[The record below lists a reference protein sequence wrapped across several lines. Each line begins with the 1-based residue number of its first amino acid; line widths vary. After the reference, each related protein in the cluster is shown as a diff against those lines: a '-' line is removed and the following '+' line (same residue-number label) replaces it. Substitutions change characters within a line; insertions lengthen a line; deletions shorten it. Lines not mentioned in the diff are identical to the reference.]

1 MRGRIELHGGS
12 LPESSSSKRL
22 HRRVTAGVLILA
34 GWLWPSVAFTQDLM
48 IPGQRALTDVE
59 EIELVYAGSQP
70 IPKIIVRGRQTANSF
85 VLSSHRPS
93 DDRLDLSTQAGA
105 WQPMATCQAS
115 EVRLISP
122 LHLRIDRQGT
132 APCGAVWSLQTTNKS
147 LDALSFR
154 TLLVRGTTSSPVKME
169 LVDAQRAHSVAERL
183 IGHFSLEVPLASLAR
198 QVDLRQLTQIRLV
211 TETDVDLVIDE
222 LAFSTPTSDSPPTPS
237 MGFWYWDYR
246 SAIRDPESMVTA
258 CRKQHCRRILLQ
270 LPDVHDSD
278 DIWNAY
284 AQLFAVTKSSD
295 IELYALD
302 GAPDMIDHATPL
314 ISKLDR
320 LLGLMGIQK
329 LPGVQLDIEP
339 YLLDGFPEDN
349 TIFDRYLDTI
359 DRVKS
364 ALRGRAKL
372 SVVIP
377 FWFSSTIHRQR
388 PLAFSVMDRVD
399 EVAVMSYRTDA
410 DEVMAISDDIL
421 RYGALASVPV
431 WLALETTSLLLERHV
446 ILKREY
452 RTALADGVLDPVR
465 RTLTLEPQKTMESP
479 EQDHRMWFRI
489 HHRTVVRPE
498 RLSFAGRT
506 EQDVQRMIT
515 NLFAQIHQANFAG
528 LVIHDLPGYL
538 ALTR

>member
-1 MRGRIELHGGS
+1 
-12 LPESSSSKRL
+12 
-22 HRRVTAGVLILA
+22 VTAGVLILA

-122 LHLRIDRQGT
+122 LHLRIDRQGS

-198 QVDLRQLTQIRLV
+198 EVDLRQLTQIRLV

-284 AQLFAVTKSSD
+284 AQLFAVTKSAD
-295 IELYALD
+295 IELCALD
-302 GAPDMIDHATPL
+302 GAPDMIDHTTPL

-320 LLGLMGIQK
+320 LLGLMGNQN

-421 RYGALASVPV
+421 RYGALAHVPV

>member
-1 MRGRIELHGGS
+1 MWGRIELHGGS
-12 LPESSSSKRL
+12 LPTFSSSKRL
-22 HRRVTAGVLILA
+22 HRRVTACVLILA
-34 GWLWPSVAFTQDLM
+34 GWLWPSVAFTQDLI

-59 EIELVYAGSQP
+59 EIELVYAGSQS
-70 IPKIIVRGRQTANSF
+70 IPKIIVRGQQTANSF

-93 DDRLDLSTQAGA
+93 DDRLDLSTQAGV
-105 WQPMATCQAS
+105 WQPIETCEAT
-115 EVRLISP
+115 EVSLISP

-132 APCGAVWSLQTTNKS
+132 APCGAVRSLQTTNKS

-154 TLLVRGTTSSPVKME
+154 TLLVRGTTSSPVRIE
-169 LVDAQRAHSVAERL
+169 LVDAQRVRAVVEGL
-183 IGHFSLEVPLASLAR
+183 TGHFSLEVPLASLAR
-198 QVDLRQLTQIRLV
+198 QVDLRQLTQIRLM

-222 LAFSTPTSDSPPTPS
+222 LAFIGPSSESHPTPS

-246 SAIRDPESMVTA
+246 SAIGDPESMVTA

-270 LPDVHDSD
+270 LPDMHDSD
-278 DIWNAY
+278 HIWTAY
-284 AQLFAVTKSSD
+284 AQLFAITKSAD
-295 IELYALD
+295 IELCALD
-302 GAPDMIDHATPL
+302 GAPDMIDHTTPL

-320 LLGLMGIQK
+320 LLGLLGNQN

-339 YLLDGFPEDN
+339 YLLDGFPKDE

-377 FWFSSTIHRQR
+377 FWFSSTIHKQR

-399 EVAVMSYRTDA
+399 EVAVMSYRTDV
-410 DEVMAISDDIL
+410 DEVMAISDDVL
-421 RYGALASVPV
+421 RYGALARVPV
-431 WLALETTSLLLERHV
+431 WLALETTGLLLERHV

-465 RTLTLEPQKTMESP
+465 RTLTLEPQEKMESP

-515 NLFAQIHQANFAG
+515 NLFARIHQANFAG
-528 LVIHDLPGYL
+528 LMIHDLPGYL

>member
-12 LPESSSSKRL
+12 LPESLSSKRL

-147 LDALSFR
+147 LDTLSFR

-421 RYGALASVPV
+421 RYGALASVPT

-465 RTLTLEPQKTMESP
+465 RTLTLEPQKQMESP

>member
-12 LPESSSSKRL
+12 LPEFSSSKRL
-22 HRRVTAGVLILA
+22 HRRVTAGVLVLV

-59 EIELVYAGSQP
+59 EIELVYAGSQS

-93 DDRLDLSTQAGA
+93 DDRLDLSAQTGV
-105 WQPMATCQAS
+105 WQPIVTCQT
-115 EVRLISP
+115 EVSLIPP
-122 LHLRIDRQGT
+122 LHLRIVRQGT
-132 APCGAVWSLQTTNKS
+132 EPCGAMWSLQTTNKS

-154 TLLVRGTTSSPVKME
+154 TLLVRGTTSSPVRIE
-169 LVDAQRAHSVAERL
+169 LVDAQQAQAVAERL
-183 IGHFSLEVPLASLAR
+183 TGHFSLEVPLASLAR
-198 QVDLRQLTQIRLV
+198 QVDLRQLTHIRLV
-211 TETDVDLVIDE
+211 ADTDVDLVIDE
-222 LAFSTPTSDSPPTPS
+222 LAFSTPSSEPPPTPS

-246 SAIRDPESMVTA
+246 AAIRDPESMVA
-258 CRKQHCRRILLQ
+258 ICRKQHCRRILLQ

-278 DIWNAY
+278 HIWTAY
-284 AQLFAVTKSSD
+284 AQLFAVTKSAD

-320 LLGLMGIQK
+320 LLGLMGNQK

-339 YLLDGFPEDN
+339 YLLDSFPKDE

-364 ALRGRAKL
+364 ALRGRATF

-410 DEVMAISDDIL
+410 DEVMAISDDVL
-421 RYGALASVPV
+421 RYGALARVPV

-465 RTLTLEPQKTMESP
+465 RTLALDSQAKMESP
-479 EQDHRMWFRI
+479 EQNHRMWFRI
-489 HHRTVVRPE
+489 HHRTAVRPE

-506 EQDVQRMIT
+506 EQDVQLMIM
-515 NLFAQIHQANFAG
+515 NLFTRIHQATFAG

-538 ALTR
+538 ALTQ

>member
-1 MRGRIELHGGS
+1 MWGRIELHGGS
-12 LPESSSSKRL
+12 LPEFSSSKQL
-22 HRRVTAGVLILA
+22 HRRVTACVLVVA
-34 GWLWPSVAFTQDLM
+34 GWLWPSIAFTQDLV

-59 EIELVYAGSQP
+59 EIELVYAGSQS

-93 DDRLDLSTQAGA
+93 DDRLDLSAQTGV
-105 WQPMATCQAS
+105 WQPIATCQAT
-115 EVRLISP
+115 EVSLIPP

-132 APCGAVWSLQTTNKS
+132 APCGAMWSLQTTNKS

-154 TLLVRGTTSSPVKME
+154 TLLVRGTTSSPVRVE
-169 LVDAQRAHSVAERL
+169 LVDAQRAQAVAERL
-183 IGHFSLEVPLASLAR
+183 TGHFSLEVPLVPLAR

-211 TETDVDLVIDE
+211 TNTDVDLVIDE
-222 LAFSTPTSDSPPTPS
+222 LAFSAPSSEPHPAPS

-246 SAIRDPESMVTA
+246 SAIRDPESMVAA

-278 DIWNAY
+278 HIWTAY
-284 AQLFAVTKSSD
+284 AQLFAVTKSAD
-295 IELYALD
+295 IDLYALD

-320 LLGLMGIQK
+320 LLGLMGNQK

-339 YLLDGFPEDN
+339 YLLDGFPEDE

-364 ALRGRAKL
+364 AVRGRAKL

-399 EVAVMSYRTDA
+399 EVAVMSYRTNA

-421 RYGALASVPV
+421 RYGALARVPV
-431 WLALETTSLLLERHV
+431 WLALETTRLLLERHV
-446 ILKREY
+446 ILKREH
-452 RTALADGVLDPVR
+452 RTALADGVLDPVG
-465 RTLTLEPQKTMESP
+465 RTLTLEPPVNRELP
-479 EQDHRMWFRI
+479 EQDHLIWFRI
-489 HHRTVVRPE
+489 HHRTMVRPE
-498 RLSFAGRT
+498 HLSFAGRT
-506 EQDVQRMIT
+506 EQDVQHMIT
-515 NLFAQIHQANFAG
+515 DLFARIHQASLAG
-528 LVIHDLPGYL
+528 LVIHDLPGYQ

>member
-12 LPESSSSKRL
+12 LPEFSSSTRL
-22 HRRVTAGVLILA
+22 HRRVTAGVLVIA

-59 EIELVYAGSQP
+59 EIELVYAGSQS

-93 DDRLDLSTQAGA
+93 DDRLDLSAQTGV
-105 WQPMATCQAS
+105 WQPIATCQAT
-115 EVRLISP
+115 EVSLIP
-122 LHLRIDRQGT
+122 RLHLRINRQGT
-132 APCGAVWSLQTTNKS
+132 APCGAMWSLQTTNKS
-147 LDALSFR
+147 LDALSFH
-154 TLLVRGTTSSPVKME
+154 TLLVRGTTSSPVRIE
-169 LVDAQRAHSVAERL
+169 LVDAQRAHSLAERL
-183 IGHFSLEVPLASLAR
+183 IGHFSLAVPLAPLAR

-211 TETDVDLVIDE
+211 TDTDVDLVIDE
-222 LAFSTPTSDSPPTPS
+222 LAFSAPS
-237 MGFWYWDYR
+237 SEPHPAPSVGFWYWDYR
-246 SAIRDPESMVTA
+246 SAIRDPESMVAA

-270 LPDVHDSD
+270 LPDMHDSD
-278 DIWNAY
+278 HIWTAY
-284 AQLFAVTKSSD
+284 AQLFAVTKSAD
-295 IELYALD
+295 IELCALD
-302 GAPDMIDHATPL
+302 GAPDMIDHASPL

-320 LLGLMGIQK
+320 LLGLMGNQK

-339 YLLDGFPEDN
+339 YLLDGFPEDE

-388 PLAFSVMDRVD
+388 PLAFSVMNRVD

-410 DEVMAISDDIL
+410 DEVLAISDDVL
-421 RYGALASVPV
+421 RYGALARVPV

-452 RTALADGVLDPVR
+452 RPALADGVLDPVR
-465 RTLTLEPQKTMESP
+465 RTLTLDPQAKMESP

-506 EQDVQRMIT
+506 EQDLQLMIT
-515 NLFAQIHQANFAG
+515 NLFARIHQATFAG

>member
-147 LDALSFR
+147 LDTLSFR

-246 SAIRDPESMVTA
+246 SAIQDPESMVMA

-314 ISKLDR
+314 ILKLDR

-421 RYGALASVPV
+421 RYGALANVPV

-465 RTLTLEPQKTMESP
+465 RTLTLEPQKQMESP
-479 EQDHRMWFRI
+479 GQDHRMWFRI

-506 EQDVQRMIT
+506 QQDVQRMIT

>member
-1 MRGRIELHGGS
+1 MSCVMRGRIELHGGS

-147 LDALSFR
+147 LDTLSFR

-246 SAIRDPESMVTA
+246 SAIQDPESMVMA

-314 ISKLDR
+314 ILKLDR

-421 RYGALASVPV
+421 RYGALANVPV

-452 RTALADGVLDPVR
+452 RTALADGVL
-465 RTLTLEPQKTMESP
+465 
-479 EQDHRMWFRI
+479 
-489 HHRTVVRPE
+489 
-498 RLSFAGRT
+498 
-506 EQDVQRMIT
+506 
-515 NLFAQIHQANFAG
+515 
-528 LVIHDLPGYL
+528 
-538 ALTR
+538 

>member
-22 HRRVTAGVLILA
+22 HRRVTACVLILA
-34 GWLWPSVAFTQDLM
+34 GWLWPSVAFTQDLI

-59 EIELVYAGSQP
+59 EIELVYAGSQS
-70 IPKIIVRGRQTANSF
+70 IPKIIVRGQQTANSF

-93 DDRLDLSTQAGA
+93 DDRLDLSTQAGV
-105 WQPMATCQAS
+105 WQPIETCEAT
-115 EVRLISP
+115 EVSLISP

-132 APCGAVWSLQTTNKS
+132 APCGAVRSLQTTNKS

-154 TLLVRGTTSSPVKME
+154 TLLVRGTTSSPVRIE
-169 LVDAQRAHSVAERL
+169 LVDAQRVRAVVEGL
-183 IGHFSLEVPLASLAR
+183 TGHFSLEVPLASLAR
-198 QVDLRQLTQIRLV
+198 QVDLRQLTQIRLM

-222 LAFSTPTSDSPPTPS
+222 LAFIGPSSESHPTPS

-246 SAIRDPESMVTA
+246 SAIGDPESMVTA

-270 LPDVHDSD
+270 LPDMHDSD
-278 DIWNAY
+278 HIWTAY
-284 AQLFAVTKSSD
+284 AQLFAITKSAD
-295 IELYALD
+295 IELCALD
-302 GAPDMIDHATPL
+302 GAPDMIDHTTPL

-320 LLGLMGIQK
+320 LLGLLGNQN

-339 YLLDGFPEDN
+339 YLLDGFPEDE

-377 FWFSSTIHRQR
+377 FWFSSTIHKQR

-399 EVAVMSYRTDA
+399 EVAVMSYRTDV
-410 DEVMAISDDIL
+410 DEVMAISDDVL
-421 RYGALASVPV
+421 RYGALARVPV
-431 WLALETTSLLLERHV
+431 WLALETTGLLLERHV

-465 RTLTLEPQKTMESP
+465 RTLTLEPQEKMESP

-515 NLFAQIHQANFAG
+515 NLFARIHQANFAG
-528 LVIHDLPGYL
+528 LMIHDLPGYL

>member
-12 LPESSSSKRL
+12 LPEFSSSKRL
-22 HRRVTAGVLILA
+22 HRRVTAGVLVLV

-48 IPGQRALTDVE
+48 IPGQRALTDIE
-59 EIELVYAGSQP
+59 EIELVYADSQS

-93 DDRLDLSTQAGA
+93 DDRLDLSAQTGV
-105 WQPMATCQAS
+105 WQPIVTCQT
-115 EVRLISP
+115 EVSLIPP
-122 LHLRIDRQGT
+122 LHLRIARQGT
-132 APCGAVWSLQTTNKS
+132 EPCGAMWSLQTTNKS

-154 TLLVRGTTSSPVKME
+154 TLLVRGTTSSPVRIE
-169 LVDAQRAHSVAERL
+169 LVDAQQAQAVAERL
-183 IGHFSLEVPLASLAR
+183 TGHFSLEVPLASLAR

-211 TETDVDLVIDE
+211 ADTDVDLVIDE
-222 LAFSTPTSDSPPTPS
+222 LAFSTPSSEPPPTPS

-246 SAIRDPESMVTA
+246 AAIRDPESMVA
-258 CRKQHCRRILLQ
+258 ICRKQHCRRILLQ

-278 DIWNAY
+278 HIWTAY
-284 AQLFAVTKSSD
+284 AQLFAVTKSAD

-320 LLGLMGIQK
+320 LLGLMGNQK

-339 YLLDGFPEDN
+339 YLLDSFPEDE

-364 ALRGRAKL
+364 ALRGRATF

-410 DEVMAISDDIL
+410 DEVMAISDDVL
-421 RYGALASVPV
+421 RYGALAHVPV

-465 RTLTLEPQKTMESP
+465 RTLTLEPQAKMESP

-506 EQDVQRMIT
+506 EQDVQLMIT
-515 NLFAQIHQANFAG
+515 NLFARIRQATFAG